1 MRRPGTAAVADARAD
16 EVILSYDD
24 PSSEDMMEILIDLS
38 SYFKRLKP
46 RIILD
51 REEAIREA
59 VMMANE
65 GDTILL
71 LGKGNDEFFLC
82 KNGRVPYIS
91 DEAAAKKA
99 IAEKMK
105 VIEKKA

>member
-1 MRRPGTAAVADARAD
+1 
-16 EVILSYDD
+16 
-24 PSSEDMMEILIDLS
+24 
-38 SYFKRLKP
+38 
-46 RIILD
+46 
-51 REEAIREA
+51 
-59 VMMANE
+59 MMANE

-105 VIEKKA
+105 LIEKKA